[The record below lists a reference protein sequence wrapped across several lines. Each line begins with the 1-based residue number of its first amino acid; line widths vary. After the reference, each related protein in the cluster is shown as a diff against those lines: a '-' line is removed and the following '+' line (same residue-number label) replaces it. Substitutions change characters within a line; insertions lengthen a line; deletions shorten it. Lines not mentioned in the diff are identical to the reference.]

1 MLEVLHIVFGAVFTV
16 AVSTAMGTLLL
27 RRLRLDLHRLEAALF
42 AFVAGSGLLSLVI
55 DLLCLVHQARRGVF
69 LWGGLIA
76 IAFAV
81 WRESRAPRRPA
92 LPAPQKA
99 LQVAPEIPASWWAL
113 FYLVF
118 AGFFICYFFN
128 ALAPEVSPDGSGYH
142 LGNVVRMWK
151 HHGFAWDYH
160 SIYSHLSQ
168 GMEMLFL
175 MAFTFGRHSAAA
187 LVHFAFLS
195 ALPLL
200 MVCYGRRFGLGRAA
214 LFAAIL
220 IYASPVIGMDGVA
233 AYNDLALATVIFAVF
248 YALQVWDDS
257 RNPNYLILIGLL
269 AGSAYGIKY
278 TAFLAFPVAAAFVWW
293 KWGRL
298 RVVFLLSVPAALMIA
313 PWILRNWIW
322 LGNPFAPFLNG
333 WFPNPYYHAGMEK
346 IYVDGLNQ
354 YLGIKTNWEI
364 PLQLTMRGG
373 LVTGLF
379 GPVFLLAPLA
389 LLSLRNRHGR
399 RLLLAAVVF
408 ALPAYFNT
416 GTRFLIP
423 SAPFLALAMG
433 LGLTGS
439 PGVLAAVA
447 IFHALVSWP
456 SLLTTYCDPWAWR
469 VSTVPVKA
477 ALRWEPEVPYI
488 ERHLG
493 DYALKVPIE
502 QTVPPGEKIF
512 SFAGRPEAYIDRDI
526 IVQYESTFGNLVQ
539 DILQAPAGHPPKN
552 RQRFSFLPVTTRGVR
567 VLNIASAQNFW
578 TVAEMRVLSQGS
590 PVPRAAGWR
599 VSAWP
604 NGWEAPLAFDNSYA
618 TRWSTWQAMSAYA
631 RLQIDFA
638 RAERIDAV
646 LLECDAAWEARLQVE
661 VLTDSGRWAPIT
673 DTAEYSTD
681 DPPDGIRL
689 AATRDV
695 KALGI
700 RYLWINDSDFCAED
714 MKNYTKFWGI
724 TELVKGN
731 GTRLYR
737 ID

>member
-1 MLEVLHIVFGAVFTV
+1 MRDVMHILFGAVFTV

-27 RRLRLDLHRLEAALF
+27 RRLGLDLYRFEAALF

-55 DLLCLVHQARRGVF
+55 ALLCMVHQARRGVF
-69 LWGGLIA
+69 LLGGMAVIA
-76 IAFAV
+76 WAL
-81 WRESRAPRRPA
+81 WRERGSPRRSA
-92 LPAPQKA
+92 LPPAPA
-99 LQVAPEIPASWWAL
+99 GWPVL
-113 FYLVF
+113 FCVLF
-118 AGFFICYFFN
+118 AAFFICYFFN

-142 LGNVVRMWK
+142 LGNVLRIWN
-151 HHGFAWDYH
+151 HHGFVWDYH
-160 SIYSHLSQ
+160 SFYAYLSQ
-168 GMEMLFL
+168 GTEMLFL
-175 MAFTFGRHSAAA
+175 MAFAFGRHSAAA
-187 LVHFAFLS
+187 MVHCAFLT

-233 AYNDLALATVIFAVF
+233 AYNDVAVATVIFAVF
-248 YALQVWDDS
+248 YALQVSDDS
-257 RNPNYLILIGLL
+257 INSNYLILIGLL

-278 TAFLAFPVAAAFVWW
+278 TACLALGFAVAFAWW
-293 KWGRL
+293 RWVKL
-298 RVVFLLSVPAALMIA
+298 RAVLLLCIPGAVIIA

-322 LGNPFAPFLNG
+322 VGNPFAPFLNT

-346 IYVDGLNQ
+346 SYVDELSH
-354 YLGIKTNWEI
+354 YLGMHHNWEI
-364 PLQLTMRGG
+364 PLQLTIRGG
-373 LVTGLF
+373 LVAGLF

-389 LLSLRNRHGR
+389 LLGLRHRQGR
-399 RLLLAAVVF
+399 RLLLAALVF

-416 GTRFLIP
+416 GARFLIP

-433 LGLTGS
+433 LGLADS

-447 IFHALVSWP
+447 IFHAVVSWP
-456 SLLTTYCDPWAWR
+456 SVLNTYCDPWAWR
-469 VSTVPVKA
+469 VSSVPVKA
-477 ALRWEPEVPYI
+477 ALRREPEVPYI

-493 DYALKVPIE
+493 DYVLKVPIE
-502 QTVPPGEKIF
+502 QNVPRGEKIF

-526 IVQYESTFGNLVQ
+526 VVQYESTFGNLVQ
-539 DILQAPAGHPPKN
+539 DILQAPAAHPPRH
-552 RQRFSFLPVTTRGVR
+552 RQEFRFLPVLTRGIR
-567 VLNIASAQNFW
+567 VVNIASGENFW

-618 TRWSTWQAMSAYA
+618 TRWSTWQAMPPHA

-638 RAERIDAV
+638 RSERIDAV
-646 LLECDAAWEARLQVE
+646 LLECEPAWEARVQVE
-661 VLTDSGRWAPIT
+661 VLTGSGRWAAIT
-673 DTAEYSTD
+673 DTAEHSED
-681 DPPDGIRL
+681 ALPDGIRL

-695 KALGI
+695 KARGI

-724 TELVKGN
+724 TQVAEGN
-731 GTRLYR
+731 GTRFYR

>member
-1 MLEVLHIVFGAVFTV
+1 MA
-16 AVSTAMGTLLL
+16 
-27 RRLRLDLHRLEAALF
+27 F
-42 AFVAGSGLLSLVI
+42 AFG
-55 DLLCLVHQARRGVF
+55 H
-69 LWGGLIA
+69 
-76 IAFAV
+76 
-81 WRESRAPRRPA
+81 
-92 LPAPQKA
+92 
-99 LQVAPEIPASWWAL
+99 
-113 FYLVF
+113 
-118 AGFFICYFFN
+118 
-128 ALAPEVSPDGSGYH
+128 
-142 LGNVVRMWK
+142 
-151 HHGFAWDYH
+151 
-160 SIYSHLSQ
+160 
-168 GMEMLFL
+168 
-175 MAFTFGRHSAAA
+175 HSAAA
-187 LVHFAFLS
+187 MVHFAFLT

-233 AYNDLALATVIFAVF
+233 AYNDVAVATVIFAVF

-257 RNPNYLILIGLL
+257 RNPNHLILIGLL

-278 TAFLAFPVAAAFVWW
+278 TAFLAFPLAAVFVWW
-293 KWGRL
+293 RWGKL
-298 RVVFLLSVPAALMIA
+298 RPVLWLSIPAALMIA

-322 LGNPFAPFLNG
+322 IGNPFAPFLNA

-346 IYVDGLNQ
+346 IYVDGLSQ
-354 YLGIKTNWEI
+354 YLGIKHNWEI

-373 LVTGLF
+373 LVAGLF

-389 LLSLRNRHGR
+389 LLALRSRQGR

-416 GTRFLIP
+416 GARFLIP

-433 LGLTGS
+433 LGLADS

-447 IFHALVSWP
+447 MFHAVVSWP
-456 SLLTTYCDPWAWR
+456 GVLNTYCDPWAWR
-469 VSTVPVKA
+469 VSSVPVNA
-477 ALRWEPEVPYI
+477 ALRREPEIPYI
-488 ERHLG
+488 QRHLG

-502 QTVPPGEKIF
+502 QTVPHGEKIF

-526 IVQYESTFGNLVQ
+526 VVQYESTFGNLVQ
-539 DILQAPAGHPPKN
+539 DILLAPAAHPPKH

-567 VLNIASAQNFW
+567 VLNIASAENFW

-590 PVPRAAGWR
+590 AVPRAAGWR

-604 NGWEAPLAFDNSYA
+604 NGGEAPLAFDNSYA
-618 TRWSTWQAMSAYA
+618 TRWSTWQAMSPHA

-646 LLECDAAWEARLQVE
+646 LLECDPAWEARVQVE
-661 VLTDSGRWAPIT
+661 VLTGSGRWAAIT
-673 DTAEYSTD
+673 DTVEHSD
-681 DPPDGIRL
+681 DDLPEGIRR

-695 KALGI
+695 KDRGI
-700 RYLWINDSDFCAED
+700 RYLWINDSDFCADD
-714 MKNYTKFWGI
+714 MKNYAKFWGI
-724 TELVKGN
+724 TQVAEGN
-731 GTRLYR
+731 GTRFYR